1 MTSPAVLAADPV
13 AVARRYLERRR
24 PEVRALPGRL
34 ADPAAGL
41 GRLGEAFCREV
52 ADHFAR
58 QPLRSWSADLDRR
71 YALLRAETRWQFDV
85 IERSGIQVE
94 PWLDAGQPYR
104 DAEQLCAGVRDTGI
118 LYIFLSRAGHGPVGT
133 ATDAGSRGHDSGD
146 TELPHPLRI
155 ATGVVR
161 NGVEFEYN
169 DLLRAV
175 HDFFGHVMFGNGM
188 SLDGEF
194 RAAYC
199 NLVAYP
205 GQVRPVLFTEQ
216 LSQVCWFFCGPQ
228 LRTADG
234 RLPGRDEPGW
244 LPPAD
249 RPYPE
254 QKVFS
259 CPPSFLHRFTASF
272 EEAAACP

>member
-1 MTSPAVLAADPV
+1 MTSPTAVAADPV

-52 ADHFAR
+52 ADHFAD
-58 QPLRSWSADLDRR
+58 QPRRSWSADLDRR

-104 DAEQLCAGVRDTGI
+104 DAEQLCVGVRDTGI
-118 LYIFLSRAGHGPVGT
+118 LYVFLSRVGHGPVGT
-133 ATDAGSRGHDSGD
+133 GGGRYPVD
-146 TELPHPLRI
+146 HPLRI
-155 ATGVVR
+155 GSGVVR

-175 HDFFGHVMFGNGM
+175 HDFFGHVMFDNGM

-199 NLVAYP
+199 NLLTYP
-205 GQVRPVLFTEQ
+205 DQVRPVVFAEQ
-216 LSQVCWFFCGPQ
+216 LSQVCWFFCGSH

-244 LPPAD
+244 LPPAR

-272 EEAAACP
+272 EEAAA

>member
-1 MTSPAVLAADPV
+1 VTSPAVLADPV

-24 PEVRALPGRL
+24 PAARALPGRL

-52 ADHFAR
+52 ADHFAE
-58 QPLRSWSADLDRR
+58 QPPRSWTAELERR

-104 DAEQLCAGVRDTGI
+104 DATELDAGVRGTGI
-118 LYIFLSRAGHGPVGT
+118 LYVFLSRAGHGPVG
-133 ATDAGSRGHDSGD
+133 SG
-146 TELPHPLRI
+146 EGGHPLLI
-155 ATGVVR
+155 GSGIVR

-194 RAAYC
+194 RAGYC
-199 NLVAYP
+199 NLVMYP
-205 GQVRPVLFTEQ
+205 DEVRPVLFAEH
-216 LSQVCWFFCGPQ
+216 LSQVCWFFCGPH
-228 LRTADG
+228 LRTTDG
-234 RLPGRDEPGW
+234 RLPARDEPDW
-244 LPPAD
+244 LHPVR
-249 RPYPE
+249 RPYPQ
-254 QKVFS
+254 QKVFG
-259 CPPSFLHRFTASF
+259 CPPGFLQRFIASF
-272 EEAAACP
+272 EEAAG